1 MREDGTTDRQDAAE
15 PLTCA
20 LVRAARAVAVRV
32 EEVLRPAGLGLDH
45 WLVVEALAER
55 RARTMADLTTRTLV
69 TGPTL
74 TRVVDR
80 LATNAMV
87 YREVDPEDRRRVV
100 VYLSPR
106 GQATYRRLATAV
118 GRIERDLLDRTVDG
132 DAVVGQLA
140 RLGDDA

>member
-1 MREDGTTDRQDAAE
+1 MREDGITDRQDTAG

-20 LVRAARAVAVRV
+20 LVRAARAVTARV
-32 EEVLRPAGLGLDH
+32 EEVLKPAGLSLDH

-55 RARTMADLTTRTLV
+55 RARTMADLAARTLV

-100 VYLSPR
+100 VCLSPR
-106 GQATYRRLATAV
+106 GQATYRRLAATV
-118 GRIERDLLDRTVDG
+118 GKVERELLDRSAGG
-132 DAVVGQLA
+132 DAVVDLIA